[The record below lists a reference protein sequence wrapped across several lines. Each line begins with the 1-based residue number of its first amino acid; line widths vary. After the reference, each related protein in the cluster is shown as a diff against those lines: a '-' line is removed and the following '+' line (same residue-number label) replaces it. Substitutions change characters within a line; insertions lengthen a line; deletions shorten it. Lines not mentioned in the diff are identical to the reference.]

1 MFIPPYT
8 HENICLQ
15 ERPDATTVVHNG
27 SKVFIDHSN
36 TYYFEDRFNL
46 DINNTYRMINIRN
59 PIDRF
64 ISHMYYFDKINPQQ
78 CSYKV
83 LKDKA
88 EQYGMVFINCLT
100 HIRYQDQILD
110 IETRFNLAREELD
123 RYNFIFKSEDLK
135 NCVDRFNDINPFG
148 LVLKEVCENQS
159 NSSQLKIS
167 KQTINNIR
175 KLLEPEILLL
185 SDFYHDSIDRYS
197 Y

>member
-1 MFIPPYT
+1 
-8 HENICLQ
+8 
-15 ERPDATTVVHNG
+15 
-27 SKVFIDHSN
+27 
-36 TYYFEDRFNL
+36 
-46 DINNTYRMINIRN
+46 MINIRN